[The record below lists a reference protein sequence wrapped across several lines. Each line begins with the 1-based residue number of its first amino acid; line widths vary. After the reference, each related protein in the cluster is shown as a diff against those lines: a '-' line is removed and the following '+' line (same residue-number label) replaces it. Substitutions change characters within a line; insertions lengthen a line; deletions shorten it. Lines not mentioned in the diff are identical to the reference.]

1 MCFYNLI
8 PLISP
13 HLMIITIIVI
23 LSIIII
29 ITIVII
35 SIFLF
40 IIIVIVILDTVDQSA
55 HYFSLE
61 SLFSEGSFRLG
72 SKENMTMTVY

>member
-1 MCFYNLI
+1 MFYNLI

-29 ITIVII
+29 IVIVII
-35 SIFLF
+35 SI
-40 IIIVIVILDTVDQSA
+40 IIIIIIVILDTVDQSA

-61 SLFSEGSFRLG
+61 SLFSEGSFRLRP
-72 SKENMTMTVY
+72 KANMTMTVD